1 MTFFCKYNDGKYCIF
16 NNVTSIEY
24 SHGIILITENGQDT
38 YGVVEGSVK
47 ELSLKT
53 WYNNSL

>member
-1 MTFFCKYNDGKYCIF
+1 MTFFCKYNDGDYCTF

-24 SHGIILITENGQDT
+24 SQGLILITENEQDT
-38 YGVVEGSVK
+38 YEVVEDDVK